1 MRLFARNLIRGSSHL
16 CQGQEA
22 VSVGACAALTE
33 GDTMTCTYRGHG
45 AVLAMGAPLD
55 RSMAEIL
62 GRARGLCAGKGG
74 SMHLTDVSVGALGSF
89 AVVGAH
95 LPFACGTALAA
106 QALGTGAVSLCFFGD
121 GATNIGAFHEA
132 MNLASVWKLPVVFVC
147 ENNLYGEYSPLAA
160 TTAVERLADRAAG
173 YAMTAAQVDG
183 NDVLAVR
190 DAVAGA
196 CAQARAGEGPTFLEA
211 LTYRHMGHS
220 RADPGAYRPAGR
232 ARPLARA
239 RPDHALRA
247 AAGAG
252 RGGAARPARRDPR
265 HGPAGGRRRDGAGA
279 RLARAGPRRALQ
291 ERVGGAGERAH
302 LPRRGHPGARRRARV
317 RPARDRDRRGR
328 RRRRAASSRPPSGC
342 STGSGP
348 RACATPRSPSR
359 PSSAPPWAPR

>member
-1 MRLFARNLIRGSSHL
+1 VSESLDVMLRLHRQMVEIREFEDEVMRLFARNLIRGSSHL

-62 GRARGLCAGKGG
+62 GRAGGLCAGKGG

-95 LPFACGTALAA
+95 LPFACGTALTA

-132 MNLASVWKLPVVFVC
+132 MNLAAVWKLPVVFVC
-147 ENNLYGEYSPLAA
+147 ENNLYGEYSPLAS
-160 TTAVERLADRAAG
+160 TTAVERLTDRATS
-173 YAMTAAQVDG
+173 YAMAAAQVDG

-190 DAVAGA
+190 DAVASA

-220 RADPGAYRPAGR
+220 RADPGAYRPPGELDRWRERDPITLLEQRLGADGVPRDRLDLVR
-232 ARPLARA
+232 ATARQAVADATARA
-239 RPDHALRA
+239 LDWPEPAPAERFKSVW
-247 AAGAG
+247 AAG
-252 RGGAARPARRDPR
+252 
-265 HGPAGGRRRDGAGA
+265 
-279 RLARAGPRRALQ
+279 
-291 ERVGGAGERAH
+291 
-302 LPRRGHPGARRRARV
+302 
-317 RPARDRDRRGR
+317 
-328 RRRRAASSRPPSGC
+328 
-342 STGSGP
+342 
-348 RACATPRSPSR
+348 
-359 PSSAPPWAPR
+359 